1 MNNINPEVMKKHNQI
16 WFFKFKLNKEFGH
29 LRLKCLAPGY
39 GHGYP
44 QFDLDKKYYDIV
56 DIETFNKIEEDRIP
70 LFVGL
75 PIAGVNPKMESIMG
89 FFNGRKLVGVL
100 SRSSFSTIVGG
111 VSIYECDN
119 GLRNTL
125 ITFRN
130 DQPNAVVA

>member
-1 MNNINPEVMKKHNQI
+1 MYHLNPKAMKKHNQI
-16 WFFKFKLNKEFGH
+16 WFFKFKLNIEFGH

-44 QFDLDKKYYDIV
+44 PFDLDKKYYDTV

-75 PIAGVNPKMESIMG
+75 PIAGVNPKMERITG

-100 SRSSFSTIVGG
+100 GRSSFSSLVGG
-111 VSIYECDN
+111 FSIYWCDE
-119 GLRNTL
+119 GLRDKEE
-125 ITFRN
+125 TFRN
-130 DQPNAVVA
+130 F